1 MTQVDRLNIHVEQGL
16 FSWTLGRQALGFGRI
31 SLFSPLDVIAPFP
44 PDALDV
50 DVRPGV
56 DALKMNRYFG
66 FAGHLGGI
74 IVLGDEK
81 QHNSYLLA
89 AGENIGKVDILF
101 LGGRLRGRSM
111 VGLGLAGEIGK
122 VGVKSEVSW
131 YRGNDID
138 HPRGDRK
145 RHYSVAA
152 LEGWYRFDN
161 GLVLLGEY
169 LFNGLGTLDPGLY
182 PAVAES
188 APLREGLG
196 FYWGGITS
204 WLGRHIRS
212 IH

>member
-1 MTQVDRLNIHVEQGL
+1 MKISARSISC
-16 FSWTLGRQALGFGRI
+16 FSGATKGTVNGWT
-31 SLFSPLDVIAPFP
+31 
-44 PDALDV
+44 
-50 DVRPGV
+50 
-56 DALKMNRYFG
+56 
-66 FAGHLGGI
+66 
-74 IVLGDEK
+74 
-81 QHNSYLLA
+81 
-89 AGENIGKVDILF
+89 
-101 LGGRLRGRSM
+101 
-111 VGLGLAGEIGK
+111 GLAGEIGK

-196 FYWGGITS
+196 FL
-204 WLGRHIRS
+204 LGRHYLLVGPSYQVHPLMTINALLIYNLKDDSALIRPLLEIS
-212 IH
+212 LADNLQLDLFWIFAVGEKPDRDPVSGLPVVRSEFGAAGKSGGMFLRWYF